1 MATKKHEGYLSARES
16 RRISRENRKITDRLE
31 KLHKRKNVPESE
43 YLTTMKDEKNSLE
56 IDNLHSYFF
65 TDVGT
70 VRAVDGIS
78 FEVPIG
84 KTVGVVGESGCG
96 KSVTSLSIMQLLQRP
111 QGQVVDGQIRLNL
124 GDKAYDITKV
134 PGKKM
139 QELRGNYVS
148 MIFQEPMTSLNPV
161 FRIGDQIDEVIALHD
176 GEGKSSE
183 EIKERT
189 IELLELAGIAN
200 SQGVYKMYPHEL
212 SGGMMQR
219 VSIALSL
226 INHPR
231 LVIFDEATTALDVIT
246 QGQILKEIQR
256 LEKELGLTRMMI
268 THDISVVATSCTHV
282 AVLYAGRLMEVG
294 PAASVLRSPAHPY
307 TAGLMAA
314 FPSLTGEKKPLQGIP
329 GSLPDLTQ
337 TIPGCVFA
345 PRCPYATEACRA
357 AQPPLETI
365 EPGWQAAC
373 HHCLR
378 EVSAHG

>member
-1 MATKKHEGYLSARES
+1 MAL
-16 RRISRENRKITDRLE
+16 
-31 KLHKRKNVPESE
+31 
-43 YLTTMKDEKNSLE
+43 LE
-56 IDNLHSYFF
+56 IRDLCVDYLMQEGSVH
-65 TDVGT
+65 
-70 VRAVDGIS
+70 AVDHVSLTLEEGS
-78 FEVPIG
+78 SLG
-84 KTVGVVGESGCG
+84 LVGESGSG
-96 KSVTSLSIMQLLQRP
+96 KSTLGMAILRLLPEKTARVTGSAVFQGEELLSMPESRLR
-111 QGQVVDGQIRLNL
+111 QVRWQELAAVFQKSMNALSPVHRIGNQMADVYRLHHPEA
-124 GDKAYDITKV
+124 DKAACRARV
-134 PGKKM
+134 L
-139 QELRGNYVS
+139 EVLRQVD
-148 MIFQEPMTSLNPV
+148 L
-161 FRIGDQIDEVIALHD
+161 A
-176 GEGKSSE
+176 
-183 EIKERT
+183 ER
-189 IELLELAGIAN
+189 
-200 SQGVYKMYPHEL
+200 VYRLYPHEL

-256 LEKELGLTRMMI
+256 LEKDLGLTRMMI

-357 AQPPLETI
+357 AQPPLESI

-378 EVSAHG
+378 EVSTHG

>member
-1 MATKKHEGYLSARES
+1 MAL
-16 RRISRENRKITDRLE
+16 
-31 KLHKRKNVPESE
+31 
-43 YLTTMKDEKNSLE
+43 LE
-56 IDNLHSYFF
+56 IRDLCVDYLMQEGSVH
-65 TDVGT
+65 
-70 VRAVDGIS
+70 AVDHVSLTLEEGS
-78 FEVPIG
+78 SLG
-84 KTVGVVGESGCG
+84 LVGESGSG
-96 KSVTSLSIMQLLQRP
+96 KSTLGMAILRLLPEKTARVTGSAVFQGEELLTMPESRLRQVRWQELAAVFQKSMNALSPVHRIGNQMAD
-111 QGQVVDGQIRLNL
+111 VYRLHHPEA
-124 GDKAYDITKV
+124 DKAACRARV
-134 PGKKM
+134 L
-139 QELRGNYVS
+139 EVLRQVD
-148 MIFQEPMTSLNPV
+148 L
-161 FRIGDQIDEVIALHD
+161 A
-176 GEGKSSE
+176 
-183 EIKERT
+183 ER
-189 IELLELAGIAN
+189 
-200 SQGVYKMYPHEL
+200 VYKLYPHEL

-345 PRCPYATEACRA
+345 PRCPYATEACRS
-357 AQPPLETI
+357 AQPALEQV

-373 HHCLR
+373 CHRLG
-378 EVSAHG
+378 EVKDHG

>member
-1 MATKKHEGYLSARES
+1 MAL
-16 RRISRENRKITDRLE
+16 
-31 KLHKRKNVPESE
+31 
-43 YLTTMKDEKNSLE
+43 LE
-56 IDNLHSYFF
+56 IRDLCVDYLMQEGSVH
-65 TDVGT
+65 
-70 VRAVDGIS
+70 AVDHVSLTLEEGS
-78 FEVPIG
+78 SLG
-84 KTVGVVGESGCG
+84 LVGESGSG
-96 KSVTSLSIMQLLQRP
+96 KSTLGMAILRLLPEKTARVTGSAVFQGEELLSMPESRLR
-111 QGQVVDGQIRLNL
+111 QVRWQELAAVFQKSMNALSPVHRIGNQMADVYRLHHPEA
-124 GDKAYDITKV
+124 DKAACRARV
-134 PGKKM
+134 L
-139 QELRGNYVS
+139 EVLRQVD
-148 MIFQEPMTSLNPV
+148 L
-161 FRIGDQIDEVIALHD
+161 A
-176 GEGKSSE
+176 
-183 EIKERT
+183 ER
-189 IELLELAGIAN
+189 
-200 SQGVYKMYPHEL
+200 VYRLYPHEL

-256 LEKELGLTRMMI
+256 LEKDLGLTRMMI

-378 EVSAHG
+378 EVSTHG

>member
-1 MATKKHEGYLSARES
+1 MAL
-16 RRISRENRKITDRLE
+16 
-31 KLHKRKNVPESE
+31 
-43 YLTTMKDEKNSLE
+43 LE
-56 IDNLHSYFF
+56 IRDLCVDYLMQEGSVH
-65 TDVGT
+65 
-70 VRAVDGIS
+70 AVDHVSLTLEEGS
-78 FEVPIG
+78 SLG
-84 KTVGVVGESGCG
+84 LVGESGSG
-96 KSVTSLSIMQLLQRP
+96 KSTLGMAILRLLPEKTARVTGSAVFQGEELLTMPESRLRQVRWQELAAVFQKSMNALSPVHRIGNQMAD
-111 QGQVVDGQIRLNL
+111 VYRLHHPEA
-124 GDKAYDITKV
+124 DKAACRARV
-134 PGKKM
+134 L
-139 QELRGNYVS
+139 EVLRQVD
-148 MIFQEPMTSLNPV
+148 L
-161 FRIGDQIDEVIALHD
+161 A
-176 GEGKSSE
+176 
-183 EIKERT
+183 ER
-189 IELLELAGIAN
+189 
-200 SQGVYKMYPHEL
+200 VYKLYPHEL

-256 LEKELGLTRMMI
+256 LEKELGLTRMVI

>member
-1 MATKKHEGYLSARES
+1 MAL
-16 RRISRENRKITDRLE
+16 
-31 KLHKRKNVPESE
+31 
-43 YLTTMKDEKNSLE
+43 LE
-56 IDNLHSYFF
+56 IRDLCVDYLMQEGSVH
-65 TDVGT
+65 
-70 VRAVDGIS
+70 AVDHVSLTLEEGS
-78 FEVPIG
+78 SLG
-84 KTVGVVGESGCG
+84 LVGESGSG
-96 KSVTSLSIMQLLQRP
+96 KSTLGMAILRLLPEKTARVTGSAVFQGEELLTMPESRLRQVRWQDLAAVFQKSMNALSPVHRIGSQMAD
-111 QGQVVDGQIRLNL
+111 VYRLHHPEA
-124 GDKAYDITKV
+124 DKASCRARV
-134 PGKKM
+134 L
-139 QELRGNYVS
+139 EVLRQVD
-148 MIFQEPMTSLNPV
+148 L
-161 FRIGDQIDEVIALHD
+161 A
-176 GEGKSSE
+176 
-183 EIKERT
+183 ER
-189 IELLELAGIAN
+189 
-200 SQGVYKMYPHEL
+200 VYKRYPHEL

-231 LVIFDEATTALDVIT
+231 LVICDEPTTALDVIT

-378 EVSAHG
+378 EVSTHG

>member
-1 MATKKHEGYLSARES
+1 MPES
-16 RRISRENRKITDRLE
+16 RLRQVRWQELAAVFQKSMNALSPVHRIGNQMADVYRL
-31 KLHKRKNVPESE
+31 HHPE
-43 YLTTMKDEKNSLE
+43 
-56 IDNLHSYFF
+56 
-65 TDVGT
+65 
-70 VRAVDGIS
+70 A
-78 FEVPIG
+78 
-84 KTVGVVGESGCG
+84 
-96 KSVTSLSIMQLLQRP
+96 
-111 QGQVVDGQIRLNL
+111 
-124 GDKAYDITKV
+124 DKAACRARV
-134 PGKKM
+134 L
-139 QELRGNYVS
+139 EVLRQVD
-148 MIFQEPMTSLNPV
+148 L
-161 FRIGDQIDEVIALHD
+161 A
-176 GEGKSSE
+176 
-183 EIKERT
+183 ER
-189 IELLELAGIAN
+189 
-200 SQGVYKMYPHEL
+200 VYKLYPHEL

-378 EVSAHG
+378 EVSTHG

>member
-1 MATKKHEGYLSARES
+1 MAL
-16 RRISRENRKITDRLE
+16 
-31 KLHKRKNVPESE
+31 
-43 YLTTMKDEKNSLE
+43 LE
-56 IDNLHSYFF
+56 IRDLCVDYLMQEGSVH
-65 TDVGT
+65 
-70 VRAVDGIS
+70 AVDHVSLTLEEGS
-78 FEVPIG
+78 SLG
-84 KTVGVVGESGCG
+84 LVGESGSG
-96 KSVTSLSIMQLLQRP
+96 KSTLGMAILRLLPEKTARVTGSAVFQGEELLTMPESRLRQVRWQELAAVFQKSMNALSPVHRIGNQMAD
-111 QGQVVDGQIRLNL
+111 VYRLHHPEA
-124 GDKAYDITKV
+124 DKAACRARV
-134 PGKKM
+134 L
-139 QELRGNYVS
+139 EVLRQVD
-148 MIFQEPMTSLNPV
+148 L
-161 FRIGDQIDEVIALHD
+161 A
-176 GEGKSSE
+176 
-183 EIKERT
+183 ER
-189 IELLELAGIAN
+189 
-200 SQGVYKMYPHEL
+200 VYKLYPHEL

-256 LEKELGLTRMMI
+256 LEKDLGLTRMMI

-378 EVSAHG
+378 EVSTHG

>member
-1 MATKKHEGYLSARES
+1 MAL
-16 RRISRENRKITDRLE
+16 
-31 KLHKRKNVPESE
+31 
-43 YLTTMKDEKNSLE
+43 LE
-56 IDNLHSYFF
+56 IRDLCVDYLMQEGSVH
-65 TDVGT
+65 
-70 VRAVDGIS
+70 AVDHVSLTLEEGS
-78 FEVPIG
+78 SLG
-84 KTVGVVGESGCG
+84 LVGESGSG
-96 KSVTSLSIMQLLQRP
+96 KSTLGMAILRLLPEKTARVTGSAVFQGEELLTMPESRLRQVRWQELAAVFQKSMNALSPVHRIGSQMAD
-111 QGQVVDGQIRLNL
+111 VYRLHHPEA
-124 GDKAYDITKV
+124 DKAACRARV
-134 PGKKM
+134 L
-139 QELRGNYVS
+139 EVLRQVD
-148 MIFQEPMTSLNPV
+148 L
-161 FRIGDQIDEVIALHD
+161 A
-176 GEGKSSE
+176 
-183 EIKERT
+183 ER
-189 IELLELAGIAN
+189 
-200 SQGVYKMYPHEL
+200 VYKLYPHEL

-256 LEKELGLTRMMI
+256 LEKDLGLTRMMI

-378 EVSAHG
+378 EVSTHG

>member
-1 MATKKHEGYLSARES
+1 MAL
-16 RRISRENRKITDRLE
+16 
-31 KLHKRKNVPESE
+31 
-43 YLTTMKDEKNSLE
+43 LE
-56 IDNLHSYFF
+56 IRDLCVDYLMQEGSVH
-65 TDVGT
+65 
-70 VRAVDGIS
+70 AVDHVSLTLEEGS
-78 FEVPIG
+78 SLG
-84 KTVGVVGESGCG
+84 LVGESGSG
-96 KSVTSLSIMQLLQRP
+96 KSTLGMAILRLLPEKTARVTGSAVFQGEELLSMPESRLR
-111 QGQVVDGQIRLNL
+111 QVRWQELAAVFQKSMNALSPVHRIGNQMADVYRLHHPEA
-124 GDKAYDITKV
+124 DKAACRARV
-134 PGKKM
+134 L
-139 QELRGNYVS
+139 EVLRQVD
-148 MIFQEPMTSLNPV
+148 L
-161 FRIGDQIDEVIALHD
+161 A
-176 GEGKSSE
+176 
-183 EIKERT
+183 ER
-189 IELLELAGIAN
+189 
-200 SQGVYKMYPHEL
+200 VYKLYPHEL

>member
-1 MATKKHEGYLSARES
+1 MAL
-16 RRISRENRKITDRLE
+16 
-31 KLHKRKNVPESE
+31 
-43 YLTTMKDEKNSLE
+43 LE
-56 IDNLHSYFF
+56 IRDLCVDYLMQEGSVH
-65 TDVGT
+65 
-70 VRAVDGIS
+70 AVDHVSLTLEEGS
-78 FEVPIG
+78 SLG
-84 KTVGVVGESGCG
+84 LVGESGSG
-96 KSVTSLSIMQLLQRP
+96 KSTLGMAILRLLPEKTARVTGSAVFQGEELLTMPESRLRQVRWQELAAVFQKSMNALSPVHRIGNQMAD
-111 QGQVVDGQIRLNL
+111 VYRLHHPEA
-124 GDKAYDITKV
+124 DKAACRARV
-134 PGKKM
+134 L
-139 QELRGNYVS
+139 EVLRQVD
-148 MIFQEPMTSLNPV
+148 L
-161 FRIGDQIDEVIALHD
+161 A
-176 GEGKSSE
+176 
-183 EIKERT
+183 ER
-189 IELLELAGIAN
+189 
-200 SQGVYKMYPHEL
+200 VYKLYPHEL

>member
-1 MATKKHEGYLSARES
+1 MAL
-16 RRISRENRKITDRLE
+16 
-31 KLHKRKNVPESE
+31 
-43 YLTTMKDEKNSLE
+43 LE
-56 IDNLHSYFF
+56 IRDLCVDYLMQEGSVH
-65 TDVGT
+65 
-70 VRAVDGIS
+70 AVDHVSLTLEEGS
-78 FEVPIG
+78 SLG
-84 KTVGVVGESGCG
+84 LVGESGSG
-96 KSVTSLSIMQLLQRP
+96 KSTLGMAILRLLPEKTARVTGSAVFQGEELLTMPESRLRQVRWQELAAVFQKSMNALSPVHRIGNQMAD
-111 QGQVVDGQIRLNL
+111 VYRLHHPEA
-124 GDKAYDITKV
+124 DKAACRARV
-134 PGKKM
+134 L
-139 QELRGNYVS
+139 EVLRQVD
-148 MIFQEPMTSLNPV
+148 L
-161 FRIGDQIDEVIALHD
+161 A
-176 GEGKSSE
+176 
-183 EIKERT
+183 ER
-189 IELLELAGIAN
+189 
-200 SQGVYKMYPHEL
+200 VYRLYPHEL

-256 LEKELGLTRMMI
+256 LEKDLGLTRMMI

-378 EVSAHG
+378 EVSTHG

>member
-1 MATKKHEGYLSARES
+1 MAL
-16 RRISRENRKITDRLE
+16 
-31 KLHKRKNVPESE
+31 
-43 YLTTMKDEKNSLE
+43 LE
-56 IDNLHSYFF
+56 IRDLCVDYLMQEGSVH
-65 TDVGT
+65 
-70 VRAVDGIS
+70 AVDHVSLTLEEGS
-78 FEVPIG
+78 SLG
-84 KTVGVVGESGCG
+84 LVGESGSG
-96 KSVTSLSIMQLLQRP
+96 KSTLGMAILRLLPEKTARVTGSAVFQGEELLTMPESRLRQVRWQDLAAVFQKSMNALSPVHRIGNQMAD
-111 QGQVVDGQIRLNL
+111 VYRLHHPEA
-124 GDKAYDITKV
+124 DKAACRARV
-134 PGKKM
+134 L
-139 QELRGNYVS
+139 EVLRQVD
-148 MIFQEPMTSLNPV
+148 L
-161 FRIGDQIDEVIALHD
+161 A
-176 GEGKSSE
+176 
-183 EIKERT
+183 ER
-189 IELLELAGIAN
+189 
-200 SQGVYKMYPHEL
+200 VYKLYPHEL

-378 EVSAHG
+378 EVSTHG

>member
-1 MATKKHEGYLSARES
+1 MAL
-16 RRISRENRKITDRLE
+16 
-31 KLHKRKNVPESE
+31 
-43 YLTTMKDEKNSLE
+43 LE
-56 IDNLHSYFF
+56 IRDLCVDYLMQEGSVH
-65 TDVGT
+65 
-70 VRAVDGIS
+70 AVDHVSLTLEEGS
-78 FEVPIG
+78 SLG
-84 KTVGVVGESGCG
+84 LVGESGSG
-96 KSVTSLSIMQLLQRP
+96 KSTLGMAILRLLPEKTARVTGSAVFQGEELLTMPESRLRQVRWQDLAAVFQKSMNALSPVHRIGSQMAD
-111 QGQVVDGQIRLNL
+111 VYRLHHPEA
-124 GDKAYDITKV
+124 DKAACRARV
-134 PGKKM
+134 L
-139 QELRGNYVS
+139 EVLRQVD
-148 MIFQEPMTSLNPV
+148 L
-161 FRIGDQIDEVIALHD
+161 A
-176 GEGKSSE
+176 
-183 EIKERT
+183 ER
-189 IELLELAGIAN
+189 
-200 SQGVYKMYPHEL
+200 VYKLYPQEL

-378 EVSAHG
+378 EVSTHG

>member
-1 MATKKHEGYLSARES
+1 MAL
-16 RRISRENRKITDRLE
+16 
-31 KLHKRKNVPESE
+31 
-43 YLTTMKDEKNSLE
+43 LE
-56 IDNLHSYFF
+56 IRDLCVDYLMQEGSVH
-65 TDVGT
+65 
-70 VRAVDGIS
+70 AVDHVSLTLEEGS
-78 FEVPIG
+78 SLG
-84 KTVGVVGESGCG
+84 LVGESGSG
-96 KSVTSLSIMQLLQRP
+96 KSTLGMAILRLLPEKTARVTGSAVFQGEELLTMPESRLRQVRWQELAAVFQKSMNALSPVHRIGSQMAD
-111 QGQVVDGQIRLNL
+111 VYRLHHPEA
-124 GDKAYDITKV
+124 DKAACRARV
-134 PGKKM
+134 L
-139 QELRGNYVS
+139 EVLRQVD
-148 MIFQEPMTSLNPV
+148 L
-161 FRIGDQIDEVIALHD
+161 A
-176 GEGKSSE
+176 
-183 EIKERT
+183 ER
-189 IELLELAGIAN
+189 
-200 SQGVYKMYPHEL
+200 VYKLYPHEL

-256 LEKELGLTRMMI
+256 LEKDLGLTRMMI

-314 FPSLTGEKKPLQGIP
+314 FPSLTGKKKPLQGIP

-345 PRCPYATEACRA
+345 PRCPYATEACRT
-357 AQPPLETI
+357 AQPPLESI

-373 HHCLR
+373 HHRLR
-378 EVSAHG
+378 EVNNHG

>member
-1 MATKKHEGYLSARES
+1 MAL
-16 RRISRENRKITDRLE
+16 
-31 KLHKRKNVPESE
+31 
-43 YLTTMKDEKNSLE
+43 LE
-56 IDNLHSYFF
+56 IRDLCVDYLMQEGSVH
-65 TDVGT
+65 
-70 VRAVDGIS
+70 AVDHVSLTLEEGS
-78 FEVPIG
+78 SLG
-84 KTVGVVGESGCG
+84 LVGESGSG
-96 KSVTSLSIMQLLQRP
+96 KSTLGMAILRLLPEKTARVTGSAVFQGEELLTMPESRLRQVRWQELAAVFQKSMNALSPVHRIGNQMAD
-111 QGQVVDGQIRLNL
+111 VYRLHHPEA
-124 GDKAYDITKV
+124 DKAACRARV
-134 PGKKM
+134 L
-139 QELRGNYVS
+139 EVLRQVD
-148 MIFQEPMTSLNPV
+148 L
-161 FRIGDQIDEVIALHD
+161 A
-176 GEGKSSE
+176 
-183 EIKERT
+183 ER
-189 IELLELAGIAN
+189 
-200 SQGVYKMYPHEL
+200 VYRLYPHEL

-378 EVSAHG
+378 EVSTHG

>member
-1 MATKKHEGYLSARES
+1 MAL
-16 RRISRENRKITDRLE
+16 
-31 KLHKRKNVPESE
+31 
-43 YLTTMKDEKNSLE
+43 LE
-56 IDNLHSYFF
+56 IRDLCVDYLMQEGSVH
-65 TDVGT
+65 
-70 VRAVDGIS
+70 AVDHVSLTLEEGS
-78 FEVPIG
+78 SLG
-84 KTVGVVGESGCG
+84 LVGESGSG
-96 KSVTSLSIMQLLQRP
+96 KSTLGMAILRLLPEKTARVTGSAVFQGEELLSMPESRLR
-111 QGQVVDGQIRLNL
+111 QVRWQELAAVFQKSMNALSPVHRIGNQMADVYRLHHPEA
-124 GDKAYDITKV
+124 DKAACRARV
-134 PGKKM
+134 L
-139 QELRGNYVS
+139 EVLRQVD
-148 MIFQEPMTSLNPV
+148 L
-161 FRIGDQIDEVIALHD
+161 A
-176 GEGKSSE
+176 
-183 EIKERT
+183 ER
-189 IELLELAGIAN
+189 
-200 SQGVYKMYPHEL
+200 VYRLYSHEL

-378 EVSAHG
+378 EVSTHG

>member
-1 MATKKHEGYLSARES
+1 MAL
-16 RRISRENRKITDRLE
+16 
-31 KLHKRKNVPESE
+31 
-43 YLTTMKDEKNSLE
+43 LE
-56 IDNLHSYFF
+56 IRDLCVDYLMQEGSVH
-65 TDVGT
+65 
-70 VRAVDGIS
+70 AVDHVSLTLEEGS
-78 FEVPIG
+78 SLG
-84 KTVGVVGESGCG
+84 LVGESGSG
-96 KSVTSLSIMQLLQRP
+96 KSTMGMAILRLLPEKTARVTGSAVFQGEELLTMPESRLRQVRWQDLAAVFQKSMNALSPVHRIGNQMAD
-111 QGQVVDGQIRLNL
+111 VYRLHHPEA
-124 GDKAYDITKV
+124 DKAACRARV
-134 PGKKM
+134 L
-139 QELRGNYVS
+139 EVLRQVD
-148 MIFQEPMTSLNPV
+148 L
-161 FRIGDQIDEVIALHD
+161 A
-176 GEGKSSE
+176 
-183 EIKERT
+183 ER
-189 IELLELAGIAN
+189 
-200 SQGVYKMYPHEL
+200 VYKLYPHEL

-378 EVSAHG
+378 EVSTHG

>member
-1 MATKKHEGYLSARES
+1 MAL
-16 RRISRENRKITDRLE
+16 
-31 KLHKRKNVPESE
+31 
-43 YLTTMKDEKNSLE
+43 LE
-56 IDNLHSYFF
+56 IRDLCVDYLMQEGSVH
-65 TDVGT
+65 
-70 VRAVDGIS
+70 AVDHVSLTLEEGS
-78 FEVPIG
+78 SLG
-84 KTVGVVGESGCG
+84 LVGESGSG
-96 KSVTSLSIMQLLQRP
+96 KSTLGMAILRLLPEKTARVTGSAVFQGEELLTMPESSLR
-111 QGQVVDGQIRLNL
+111 QVRWQELAAVFQKSMNALSPVHRIGNQMADVYRLHHPEA
-124 GDKAYDITKV
+124 DKAACRARV
-134 PGKKM
+134 L
-139 QELRGNYVS
+139 EVLRQVD
-148 MIFQEPMTSLNPV
+148 L
-161 FRIGDQIDEVIALHD
+161 A
-176 GEGKSSE
+176 
-183 EIKERT
+183 ER
-189 IELLELAGIAN
+189 
-200 SQGVYKMYPHEL
+200 VYRLYPHEL

-256 LEKELGLTRMMI
+256 LEKDLGLTRMMI

-337 TIPGCVFA
+337 DIPGCVFA

-357 AQPPLETI
+357 AQPPLESI

-373 HHCLR
+373 HHRLR
-378 EVSAHG
+378 EVTTHG

>member
-1 MATKKHEGYLSARES
+1 MAL
-16 RRISRENRKITDRLE
+16 
-31 KLHKRKNVPESE
+31 
-43 YLTTMKDEKNSLE
+43 LE
-56 IDNLHSYFF
+56 IRDLCVDYLMQEGSVH
-65 TDVGT
+65 
-70 VRAVDGIS
+70 AVDHVSLTLEEGS
-78 FEVPIG
+78 SLG
-84 KTVGVVGESGCG
+84 LVGESGSG
-96 KSVTSLSIMQLLQRP
+96 KSTLGMAILRLLPEKTARVTGSAVFQGEELLSMPESRLR
-111 QGQVVDGQIRLNL
+111 QVRWQELAAVFQKSMNALSPVHRIGNQMADVYRLHHPEA
-124 GDKAYDITKV
+124 DKAACRARV
-134 PGKKM
+134 L
-139 QELRGNYVS
+139 EVLRQVD
-148 MIFQEPMTSLNPV
+148 L
-161 FRIGDQIDEVIALHD
+161 A
-176 GEGKSSE
+176 
-183 EIKERT
+183 ER
-189 IELLELAGIAN
+189 
-200 SQGVYKMYPHEL
+200 VYKLYPHEL

-378 EVSAHG
+378 EVSTHG

>member
-1 MATKKHEGYLSARES
+1 MAL
-16 RRISRENRKITDRLE
+16 
-31 KLHKRKNVPESE
+31 
-43 YLTTMKDEKNSLE
+43 LE
-56 IDNLHSYFF
+56 IRDLCVDYLMQEGSVH
-65 TDVGT
+65 
-70 VRAVDGIS
+70 AVDHVSLTLEEGS
-78 FEVPIG
+78 SLG
-84 KTVGVVGESGCG
+84 LVGESGSG
-96 KSVTSLSIMQLLQRP
+96 KSTLGMAILRLLPEKTARVTGSAVFQGEELLSMPESRLR
-111 QGQVVDGQIRLNL
+111 QVRWQELAAVFQKSMNALSPVHRIGNQMADVYRLHHPEA
-124 GDKAYDITKV
+124 DKAACRARV
-134 PGKKM
+134 L
-139 QELRGNYVS
+139 EVLRQVD
-148 MIFQEPMTSLNPV
+148 L
-161 FRIGDQIDEVIALHD
+161 A
-176 GEGKSSE
+176 
-183 EIKERT
+183 ER
-189 IELLELAGIAN
+189 
-200 SQGVYKMYPHEL
+200 VYRLYPHEL

-246 QGQILKEIQR
+246 QGQILKEIQL

-378 EVSAHG
+378 EVSTHG